1 MKMNNKMKALV
12 QIVRGVI
19 LLAMGLSLMGC
30 EEAKEVENITI
41 QDTKPVVE
49 ERVEDVE
56 GLCHYCH
63 TPAYETFGQYEVCNY
78 CCQALK
84 VALDKANIKLY
95 YDDLKRNFTMD
106 EIVALYTHAPNDVVE
121 ANKEIDWLKIYTP
134 VDMASEVCKLI
145 EEDTGMD
152 IPVAFKTTC
161 CNYCHKDL
169 PECGCVLAINEED
182 RENMNMQIYEAPT
195 AMTAEEFDN
204 AKCENCGH
212 DVSDV
217 IDNAG
222 GYWCEACDYV
232 K

>member
-30 EEAKEVENITI
+30 EQAKEVENINI

-49 ERVEDVE
+49 E
-56 GLCHYCH
+56 
-63 TPAYETFGQYEVCNY
+63 
-78 CCQALK
+78 
-84 VALDKANIKLY
+84 
-95 YDDLKRNFTMD
+95 
-106 EIVALYTHAPNDVVE
+106 
-121 ANKEIDWLKIYTP
+121 
-134 VDMASEVCKLI
+134 I
-145 EEDTGMD
+145 EEVHYVRECEFCGARDNLTEEVFTEVANAMARDLAKEKDTEKYRYKERAW
-152 IPVAFKTTC
+152 VNYVNFKGCTDCILAQDNADFTPEQSNEVTSHLTTC
-161 CNYCHKDL
+161 TGPHTGKVSL
-169 PECGCVLAINEED
+169 
-182 RENMNMQIYEAPT
+182 EAPT

>member
-12 QIVRGVI
+12 KIVKGVI

-30 EEAKEVENITI
+30 EQVKEVENINI
-41 QDTKPVVE
+41 QDTNPVVE
-49 ERVEDVE
+49 YCEYCGHEEENGECGACEGYEAAAHLFDDLNDVTRAIFTE
-56 GLCHYCH
+56 HYKNCKFEH
-63 TPAYETFGQYEVCNY
+63 TPIDAPQVEEEV
-78 CCQALK
+78 
-84 VALDKANIKLY
+84 
-95 YDDLKRNFTMD
+95 
-106 EIVALYTHAPNDVVE
+106 
-121 ANKEIDWLKIYTP
+121 
-134 VDMASEVCKLI
+134 
-145 EEDTGMD
+145 
-152 IPVAFKTTC
+152 
-161 CNYCHKDL
+161 
-169 PECGCVLAINEED
+169 
-182 RENMNMQIYEAPT
+182 EAPT